1 MKVNLMV
8 DGKAIPLND
17 FTQEIIG
24 NVAVAMAESLRG
36 VDQDWKEIE
45 IKLMRI
51 DLSIL
56 FLSKGR

>member
-8 DGKAIPLND
+8 DGQAIPLNE

-36 VDQDWKEIE
+36 VDQGWKEIK
-45 IKLMRI
+45 IKVDR
-51 DLSIL
+51 
-56 FLSKGR
+56 

>member
-8 DGKAIPLND
+8 DGQAIPLNE

-36 VDQDWKEIE
+36 VDHGWKEIKIE
-45 IKLMRI
+45 VDR
-51 DLSIL
+51 
-56 FLSKGR
+56 